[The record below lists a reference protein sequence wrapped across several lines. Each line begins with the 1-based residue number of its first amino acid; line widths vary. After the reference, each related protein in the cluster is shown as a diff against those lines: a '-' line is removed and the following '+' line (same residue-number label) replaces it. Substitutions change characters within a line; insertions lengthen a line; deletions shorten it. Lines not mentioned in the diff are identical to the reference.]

1 MNTVPMVIKK
11 TNDGERAMDI
21 ASRLLD
27 DNIILLT
34 GEINDMMAEVVIAQ
48 LLYLDSLDKK
58 EPIHIYI
65 NSPGGS
71 VTAGLA
77 ILDTMRLVKSKVYT
91 YCIGLAASMGAV
103 LLSSGDKRYI
113 VPHAEVMIHQPLGGT
128 KGQATDIEIAAKH
141 ISRTK
146 NILNSILAE
155 TCNKSYEDVSRDT
168 ERDNWKSAEEALD
181 YGIVDKIISSLNE
194 MEDQD
199 SSI

>member
-1 MNTVPMVIKK
+1 MNTVPIVIKK
-11 TNDGERAMDI
+11 TTDGERAMDI

-48 LLYLDSLDKK
+48 LLYLDSLGK
-58 EPIHIYI
+58 EEPVHIYI

-77 ILDTMRLVKSKVYT
+77 ILDTMRLVKSKIYT

-103 LLSSGDKRYI
+103 LLSSGDRRYI
-113 VPHAEVMIHQPLGGT
+113 VPHEEVMIHHPLGGT
-128 KGQATDIEIAAKH
+128 RGQASDIEIAAEH

-146 NILNSILAE
+146 KLLNTILAE
-155 TCNKSYEDVSRDT
+155 NCHKPYEDVSRDT
-168 ERDNWKSAEEALD
+168 ERDNWKSAEEALE
-181 YGIVDKIISSLNE
+181 YGLVDKIISSLDEIENE
-194 MEDQD
+194 E
-199 SSI
+199 

>member
-34 GEINDMMAEVVIAQ
+34 GEINDIMAEVVMAQ
-48 LLYLDSLDKK
+48 LLYLDSLGKE

-77 ILDTMRLVKSKVYT
+77 ILDTMRLVKSKIYT
-91 YCIGLAASMGAV
+91 YCIGLAASMGSI

-128 KGQATDIEIAAKH
+128 RGQATDIEIAAKH

-146 NILNSILAE
+146 EVLNSILAE
-155 TCNKSYEDVSRDT
+155 NCGRTYEEVSQDT
-168 ERDNWKSAEEALD
+168 ERDNWKSAAEALE
-181 YGIVDKIISSLNE
+181 YGLVDKIITKFDD
-194 MEDQD
+194 MESED
-199 SSI
+199 S

>member
-11 TNDGERAMDI
+11 TTDGERAMDI

-48 LLYLDSLDKK
+48 LLYLDSLGKE
-58 EPIHIYI
+58 EPIQIYI

-77 ILDTMRLVKSKVYT
+77 ILDTMKLVKSKIYT

-103 LLSSGDKRYI
+103 LLSSGDRRYI

-128 KGQATDIEIAAKH
+128 KGQASDIEIAAEH

-146 NILNSILAE
+146 KILNAILAE
-155 TCNKSYEDVSRDT
+155 NCHKPYDDVSRDT
-168 ERDNWKSAEEALD
+168 ERDNWKSAEEALE
-181 YGIVDKIISSLNE
+181 YGLVDMIISSLGE
-194 MEDQD
+194 IKDEK
-199 SSI
+199 

>member
-34 GEINDMMAEVVIAQ
+34 GEINDIMAEVVMAQ
-48 LLYLDSLDKK
+48 LLYLDSLGKD

-77 ILDTMRLVKSKVYT
+77 ILDTMRLVKSKIYT
-91 YCIGLAASMGAV
+91 YCIGLAASMGSI

-146 NILNSILAE
+146 EVLNSILAE
-155 TCNKSYEDVSRDT
+155 NCGRTYEEVSQDT
-168 ERDNWKSAEEALD
+168 ERDNWKSAAEALE
-181 YGIVDKIISSLNE
+181 YGLVDKIITKLDD
-194 MEDQD
+194 MESED
-199 SSI
+199 S

>member
-1 MNTVPMVIKK
+1 MVIKK
-11 TNDGERAMDI
+11 TNDGERVMDI

-34 GEINDMMAEVVIAQ
+34 GEINDTMAEIVISQ
-48 LLYLDSLDKK
+48 LLYLDSLNKD
-58 EPIHIYI
+58 EPIHVYI

-77 ILDTMRLVKSKVYT
+77 ILDTMKLINSEIYT
-91 YCIGLAASMGAV
+91 YCIGLAASMGSI

-141 ISRTK
+141 ISHTK
-146 NILNSILAE
+146 KTLCTILSQNCKRPYDIVAQ
-155 TCNKSYEDVSRDT
+155 DM
-168 ERDNWKSAEEALD
+168 ERDNWKTAEEAVCYGLVDQIITNLD
-181 YGIVDKIISSLNE
+181 DIKK
-194 MEDQD
+194 EDLD
-199 SSI
+199 

>member
-1 MNTVPMVIKK
+1 MVIKK

-48 LLYLDSLDKK
+48 LLYLDSLGK
-58 EPIHIYI
+58 EEPVHIYI

-77 ILDTMRLVKSKVYT
+77 ILDTMRLVKSKIYT

-103 LLSSGDKRYI
+103 LLSSGDRRYI

-128 KGQATDIEIAAKH
+128 RGQASDIEIAAEH
-141 ISRTK
+141 IGRTK
-146 NILNSILAE
+146 KILNTILAE
-155 TCNKSYEDVSRDT
+155 NCRKPYDDVSRDT
-168 ERDNWKSAEEALD
+168 ERDNWKSAEEALE
-181 YGIVDKIISSLNE
+181 YGLVDMILSL
-194 MEDQD
+194 
-199 SSI
+199 IHI

>member
-91 YCIGLAASMGAV
+91 YCIGLAASMGAI

-146 NILNSILAE
+146 KILNSILAE

-194 MEDQD
+194 MED
-199 SSI
+199 

>member
-1 MNTVPMVIKK
+1 MNTVPMVIKR

-48 LLYLDSLDKK
+48 LLYLDSLGKK

-65 NSPGGS
+65 NSPGGT

-77 ILDTMRLVKSKVYT
+77 ILDTMKLVKSEIYT

-141 ISRTK
+141 IGRTK
-146 NILNSILAE
+146 KILNSILAE
-155 TCNKSYEDVSRDT
+155 NCNKSYDDVSQDT

-181 YGIVDKIISSLNE
+181 YGLVDKIISSLNE

-199 SSI
+199 SST

>member
-1 MNTVPMVIKK
+1 MNTVPIVIKK
-11 TNDGERAMDI
+11 TTDGERAMDI

-48 LLYLDSLDKK
+48 LLYLGK
-58 EPIHIYI
+58 EEPVHIYI

-77 ILDTMRLVKSKVYT
+77 ILDTMRLVKSKIYT

-103 LLSSGDKRYI
+103 LLSSGDRRYI

-128 KGQATDIEIAAKH
+128 RGQASDIEIAAEH

-146 NILNSILAE
+146 KLLNTILAE
-155 TCNKSYEDVSRDT
+155 NCHKPYEDVSRDT
-168 ERDNWKSAEEALD
+168 ERDNWKSAEEALE
-181 YGIVDKIISSLNE
+181 YGLVDKIISSLDEIENE
-194 MEDQD
+194 E
-199 SSI
+199 

>member
-1 MNTVPMVIKK
+1 MNTVPIVIKK
-11 TNDGERAMDI
+11 TTDGERAMDI

-48 LLYLDSLDKK
+48 LLYLDSLGK
-58 EPIHIYI
+58 EEPVHIYI

-77 ILDTMRLVKSKVYT
+77 ILDTMRLVKSKIYT

-103 LLSSGDKRYI
+103 LLSSGDRRYI

-128 KGQATDIEIAAKH
+128 RGQASDIEIAAEH

-146 NILNSILAE
+146 KLLNTILAE
-155 TCNKSYEDVSRDT
+155 NCHKPYEDVSRDT
-168 ERDNWKSAEEALD
+168 ERDNWKSAEEALE
-181 YGIVDKIISSLNE
+181 YGLVDKIISSLDEIENE
-194 MEDQD
+194 E
-199 SSI
+199 

>member
-48 LLYLDSLDKK
+48 LLYLDSLGK
-58 EPIHIYI
+58 EEPVHIYI

-77 ILDTMRLVKSKVYT
+77 ILDTMRLVKSKIYT

-103 LLSSGDKRYI
+103 LLSSGDRRYI

-128 KGQATDIEIAAKH
+128 RGQASDIEIAAEH
-141 ISRTK
+141 IGRTK
-146 NILNSILAE
+146 KILNTILAE
-155 TCNKSYEDVSRDT
+155 NCRKPYDDVSRDT
-168 ERDNWKSAEEALD
+168 ERDNWKSAEEALE
-181 YGIVDKIISSLNE
+181 YGLVDMIISSLGE
-194 MEDQD
+194 IEDEK
-199 SSI
+199 

>member
-1 MNTVPMVIKK
+1 MNTVPIVIKK
-11 TNDGERAMDI
+11 TTDGERAMDI

-48 LLYLDSLDKK
+48 LLYLDSLGK
-58 EPIHIYI
+58 EEPVHIYI

-77 ILDTMRLVKSKVYT
+77 ILDTMRLVKSKIYT

-103 LLSSGDKRYI
+103 LLSSGDRRYI
-113 VPHAEVMIHQPLGGT
+113 VSHAEVMIHQPLGGT
-128 KGQATDIEIAAKH
+128 RGQASDIEIAAEH

-146 NILNSILAE
+146 KLLNTILAE
-155 TCNKSYEDVSRDT
+155 NCHKPYEDVSRDT
-168 ERDNWKSAEEALD
+168 ERDNWKSAEEALE
-181 YGIVDKIISSLNE
+181 YGLVDKIISSLDEIENE
-194 MEDQD
+194 E
-199 SSI
+199 

>member
-11 TNDGERAMDI
+11 TTDGERAMDI

-48 LLYLDSLDKK
+48 LLYLDSLGKE
-58 EPIHIYI
+58 EPIQIYI

-77 ILDTMRLVKSKVYT
+77 ILDTMRLVKSKIYT
-91 YCIGLAASMGAV
+91 YCIGLAASMGAI
-103 LLSSGDKRYI
+103 LLSSGDRRYI

-128 KGQATDIEIAAKH
+128 KGQASDIEIAAEH

-146 NILNSILAE
+146 KLLNTILAE
-155 TCNKSYEDVSRDT
+155 NCRRPYDDVSRDT
-168 ERDNWKSAEEALD
+168 ERDNWKSAEEALE
-181 YGIVDKIISSLNE
+181 YGLVDMIISSLGE
-194 MEDQD
+194 IEDEK
-199 SSI
+199 

>member
-1 MNTVPMVIKK
+1 MNTVPIVIKK
-11 TNDGERAMDI
+11 TTDGERAMDI

-48 LLYLDSLDKK
+48 LLYLDSLGK
-58 EPIHIYI
+58 EEPVHIYI
-65 NSPGGS
+65 NSPGGA

-77 ILDTMRLVKSKVYT
+77 ILDTMRLVKSKIYT

-103 LLSSGDKRYI
+103 LLSSGDRRYI

-128 KGQATDIEIAAKH
+128 RGQASDIEIAAEH

-146 NILNSILAE
+146 KLLNTILAE
-155 TCNKSYEDVSRDT
+155 NCHKPYEDVSRDT
-168 ERDNWKSAEEALD
+168 ERDNWKSAEEALE
-181 YGIVDKIISSLNE
+181 YGLVDKIISSLDEIENE
-194 MEDQD
+194 E
-199 SSI
+199 

>member
-34 GEINDMMAEVVIAQ
+34 GEINDIMAEVVMAQ
-48 LLYLDSLDKK
+48 LLYLDSLGKE

-77 ILDTMRLVKSKVYT
+77 ILDTMRLVKSKIYT
-91 YCIGLAASMGAV
+91 YCIGLAASMGSI

-146 NILNSILAE
+146 EVLNSILAE
-155 TCNKSYEDVSRDT
+155 NCGRTYEEVSQDT
-168 ERDNWKSAEEALD
+168 ERDNWKSAAEALE
-181 YGIVDKIISSLNE
+181 YGLVDKIITKFDD
-194 MEDQD
+194 MESED
-199 SSI
+199 S

>member
-91 YCIGLAASMGAV
+91 YCIGLAASMGAI

-146 NILNSILAE
+146 KILNSILAE

>member
-91 YCIGLAASMGAV
+91 YCIGLAASMGAI

-141 ISRTK
+141 ITRTK
-146 NILNSILAE
+146 KILNSILAE

>member
-34 GEINDMMAEVVIAQ
+34 GEINDMMAEFVIAQ
-48 LLYLDSLDKK
+48 LLYLDSLGK
-58 EPIHIYI
+58 EEPVHIYI

-77 ILDTMRLVKSKVYT
+77 ILDTMRLVKSKIYT

-103 LLSSGDKRYI
+103 LLSSGDRRYI

-128 KGQATDIEIAAKH
+128 RGQASDIEIAAEH
-141 ISRTK
+141 IGRTK
-146 NILNSILAE
+146 KILNTILAE
-155 TCNKSYEDVSRDT
+155 NCRKPYDDVSRDT
-168 ERDNWKSAEEALD
+168 ERDNWKSAEEALE
-181 YGIVDKIISSLNE
+181 YGLVDMIISSLGE
-194 MEDQD
+194 IEDEK
-199 SSI
+199 

>member
-1 MNTVPMVIKK
+1 MVIKK
-11 TNDGERAMDI
+11 TTDGERAMDI

-48 LLYLDSLDKK
+48 LLYLDSLGK
-58 EPIHIYI
+58 EEPVQIYI

-77 ILDTMRLVKSKVYT
+77 ILDTMRLVKSKIYT

-103 LLSSGDKRYI
+103 LLSSGDRRYI

-128 KGQATDIEIAAKH
+128 KGQASDIEIAAEH

-146 NILNSILAE
+146 KLLNNILAE
-155 TCNKSYEDVSRDT
+155 NCHRPYDDVSRDT
-168 ERDNWKSAEEALD
+168 ERDNWKSAEEALE
-181 YGIVDKIISSLNE
+181 YGLVDMIISSLGE
-194 MEDQD
+194 IEDEK
-199 SSI
+199 

>member
-11 TNDGERAMDI
+11 TADGDKAMDI

-34 GEINDMMAEVVIAQ
+34 GEINDMIAEVVIAQ
-48 LLYLDSLDKK
+48 LLYLDSLGKG

-77 ILDTMRLVKSKVYT
+77 IMDTMKLIESKIYT
-91 YCIGLAASMGAV
+91 YCIGLAASMGAII
-103 LLSSGDKRYI
+103 LSSGDKRYI

-128 KGQATDIEIAAKH
+128 KGQASDIEIAAEH

-146 NILNSILAE
+146 KTLNSILAE
-155 TCNKSYEDVSRDT
+155 NCHRLYDEVSRDT
-168 ERDNWKSAEEALD
+168 ERDNWTSAEEALD
-181 YGIVDKIISSLNE
+181 YGLVDKIISSLDELKNG
-194 MEDQD
+194 DL
-199 SSI
+199 

>member
-1 MNTVPMVIKK
+1 MNTVPIVIKK
-11 TNDGERAMDI
+11 TTDGERAMDI
-21 ASRLLD
+21 ESRLLD

-48 LLYLDSLDKK
+48 LLYLDSLGK
-58 EPIHIYI
+58 EEPVHIYI

-77 ILDTMRLVKSKVYT
+77 ILDTMRLVKSKIYT

-103 LLSSGDKRYI
+103 LLSSGDRRYI

-128 KGQATDIEIAAKH
+128 RGQASDIEIAAEH

-146 NILNSILAE
+146 KLLNTILAE
-155 TCNKSYEDVSRDT
+155 NCHKPYEDVSRDT
-168 ERDNWKSAEEALD
+168 ERDNWKSAEEALE
-181 YGIVDKIISSLNE
+181 YGLVDKIISSLDEIENE
-194 MEDQD
+194 E
-199 SSI
+199 

>member
-48 LLYLDSLDKK
+48 LLYLDSLGK
-58 EPIHIYI
+58 EEPVHIYI

-77 ILDTMRLVKSKVYT
+77 ILDTMRLVKSKIYT
-91 YCIGLAASMGAV
+91 SCIGLAASMGAV
-103 LLSSGDKRYI
+103 LLSSGDRRYI

-128 KGQATDIEIAAKH
+128 RGQASDIEIAAEH
-141 ISRTK
+141 IGRTK
-146 NILNSILAE
+146 KILNTILAE
-155 TCNKSYEDVSRDT
+155 NCRKPYDDVSRDT
-168 ERDNWKSAEEALD
+168 ERDNWKSAEEALE
-181 YGIVDKIISSLNE
+181 YGLVDMIISSLGE
-194 MEDQD
+194 IEDEK
-199 SSI
+199 

>member
-1 MNTVPMVIKK
+1 MNTVPIVIKK
-11 TNDGERAMDI
+11 TTDGERAMDI

-48 LLYLDSLDKK
+48 LLYLDSLGK
-58 EPIHIYI
+58 EEPVHIYI

-77 ILDTMRLVKSKVYT
+77 ILDTMRLVKSKIYT

-103 LLSSGDKRYI
+103 LLSSGDRRYI

-128 KGQATDIEIAAKH
+128 RGQASDIEIAAEH

-146 NILNSILAE
+146 KLLNTILAE
-155 TCNKSYEDVSRDT
+155 NCHRPYEDVSRDT
-168 ERDNWKSAEEALD
+168 ERDNWKSAEEALE
-181 YGIVDKIISSLNE
+181 YGLVDKIISSLDEIENE
-194 MEDQD
+194 E
-199 SSI
+199 

>member
-11 TNDGERAMDI
+11 TTDGERAMDI

-48 LLYLDSLDKK
+48 LLYLDSLGK
-58 EPIHIYI
+58 EEPVQIYI

-103 LLSSGDKRYI
+103 LLSSGDRRYI

-128 KGQATDIEIAAKH
+128 KGQASDIEIAAEH

-146 NILNSILAE
+146 KILNTILAE
-155 TCNKSYEDVSRDT
+155 NCRRPYDDVSRDT
-168 ERDNWKSAEEALD
+168 ERDNWKSAEEALE
-181 YGIVDKIISSLNE
+181 YGLVDMIISSFGE
-194 MEDQD
+194 IEDEK
-199 SSI
+199 

>member
-11 TNDGERAMDI
+11 TTDGERAMDI

-48 LLYLDSLDKK
+48 LLYLDSLGKE
-58 EPIHIYI
+58 EPIQIYI

-77 ILDTMRLVKSKVYT
+77 ILDTMKLVKSKIYT

-103 LLSSGDKRYI
+103 LLSSGDRRYI

-128 KGQATDIEIAAKH
+128 KGQASDIEIAAEH

-146 NILNSILAE
+146 KLLNTILAE
-155 TCNKSYEDVSRDT
+155 NCHRPYDDVSRDT
-168 ERDNWKSAEEALD
+168 ERDNWKSAEEALE
-181 YGIVDKIISSLNE
+181 YGLVDMIISSLGE
-194 MEDQD
+194 IEDEK
-199 SSI
+199 

>member
-1 MNTVPMVIKK
+1 MNTVPIVIKK
-11 TNDGERAMDI
+11 TTDGERAMDI

-48 LLYLDSLDKK
+48 LLYLDSLGK
-58 EPIHIYI
+58 EEPVHIYI

-77 ILDTMRLVKSKVYT
+77 ILDTMRLVKSKIYT

-103 LLSSGDKRYI
+103 LLSSGDRRYI
-113 VPHAEVMIHQPLGGT
+113 VPHAEVMIHQPLGCT
-128 KGQATDIEIAAKH
+128 RGQASDIEIAAEH

-146 NILNSILAE
+146 KLLNTILA
-155 TCNKSYEDVSRDT
+155 
-168 ERDNWKSAEEALD
+168 
-181 YGIVDKIISSLNE
+181 
-194 MEDQD
+194 
-199 SSI
+199 

>member
-34 GEINDMMAEVVIAQ
+34 GEINDIMAEVVMAQ
-48 LLYLDSLDKK
+48 LLYLDSLGKE

-77 ILDTMRLVKSKVYT
+77 ILDTMRLVKSKIYT
-91 YCIGLAASMGAV
+91 YCIGLAASMGSI

-146 NILNSILAE
+146 EVLNSILAE
-155 TCNKSYEDVSRDT
+155 NCGRTYEEVSQDT
-168 ERDNWKSAEEALD
+168 ERDNWKSAAEALE
-181 YGIVDKIISSLNE
+181 YGLVDKIITKFDDMVS
-194 MEDQD
+194 ED
-199 SSI
+199 S

>member
-1 MNTVPMVIKK
+1 MNTVPIVIKK
-11 TNDGERAMDI
+11 TTDGERAMDI

-48 LLYLDSLDKK
+48 LLYLDSLGK
-58 EPIHIYI
+58 EEPVHIYI

-77 ILDTMRLVKSKVYT
+77 ILDTMRLVKSKIYT

-103 LLSSGDKRYI
+103 LLSSGDRRYI

-128 KGQATDIEIAAKH
+128 RGQASDIEIAAQH

-146 NILNSILAE
+146 KLLNTILAE
-155 TCNKSYEDVSRDT
+155 NCHKPYEDVSRDT
-168 ERDNWKSAEEALD
+168 ERDNWKSAEEALE
-181 YGIVDKIISSLNE
+181 YGLVDKIISSLDEIENE
-194 MEDQD
+194 E
-199 SSI
+199 

>member
-34 GEINDMMAEVVIAQ
+34 GEINDIMAEVVMAQ
-48 LLYLDSLDKK
+48 LLYLDSLGKE

-77 ILDTMRLVKSKVYT
+77 ILDTMRLVKSKIYT
-91 YCIGLAASMGAV
+91 YCIGLAASMGSI

-146 NILNSILAE
+146 EVLNSILAE
-155 TCNKSYEDVSRDT
+155 NCGREYEEVSQDT
-168 ERDNWKSAEEALD
+168 ERDNWKSAAEALE
-181 YGIVDKIISSLNE
+181 YGLVDKIITKFDD
-194 MEDQD
+194 MESED
-199 SSI
+199 S

>member
-1 MNTVPMVIKK
+1 MVIKK

-48 LLYLDSLDKK
+48 LLYLDSLGKE
-58 EPIHIYI
+58 EPIQIYI

-77 ILDTMRLVKSKVYT
+77 ILDTMRLVKSKIYT

-128 KGQATDIEIAAKH
+128 KGQASDIEIAAKH

-146 NILNSILAE
+146 NILNTILAE
-155 TCNKSYEDVSRDT
+155 NCHKPYDDVSRDT
-168 ERDNWKSAEEALD
+168 ERDNWKSAEEALE
-181 YGIVDKIISSLNE
+181 YGLVDMIISSLGE
-194 MEDQD
+194 IEDEK
-199 SSI
+199 

>member
-34 GEINDMMAEVVIAQ
+34 GEINDMMAEVVMAQ
-48 LLYLDSLDKK
+48 LLYLDSLGKE

-77 ILDTMRLVKSKVYT
+77 ILDTMKLIKSKVYT

-103 LLSSGDKRYI
+103 ILSSGDRRYI
-113 VPHAEVMIHQPLGGT
+113 VPHAEVMIHQPLGGS
-128 KGQATDIEIAAKH
+128 KGQATDIEIAAEH

-146 NILNSILAE
+146 KVLNSILAKNCKK
-155 TCNKSYEDVSRDT
+155 TYEEVSQDT
-168 ERDNWKSAEEALD
+168 ERDNWKSAEEALA
-181 YGIVDKIISSLNE
+181 YGLIDKIISSFDD
-194 MEDQD
+194 MEDEN
-199 SSI
+199 

>member
-34 GEINDMMAEVVIAQ
+34 GEINDMMAEVVMAQ
-48 LLYLDSLDKK
+48 LLYLDSLGKE

-77 ILDTMRLVKSKVYT
+77 ILDTMKLIKSKVYT

-103 LLSSGDKRYI
+103 ILSSGDRRYI
-113 VPHAEVMIHQPLGGT
+113 VPHAEVMIHQPLGGS
-128 KGQATDIEIAAKH
+128 KGQATDIEIAAEH

-146 NILNSILAE
+146 KVLNSILAKN
-155 TCNKSYEDVSRDT
+155 CKKPYEEVSQDT
-168 ERDNWKSAEEALD
+168 ERDNWKSAEEALA
-181 YGIVDKIISSLNE
+181 YGLIDKIINSFDD
-194 MEDQD
+194 MEDEN
-199 SSI
+199 